1 MLGLQMAS
9 GTGQEVAGTSR
20 GWLPIWSLWNK
31 GCKWAESRT
40 LAAIWEHD
48 TRAFLEQ
55 NTWSFGSPAPGHL
68 GAQHSVNCLLA
79 LSCSFRLQ
87 VVSRLALHDCLCLLL
102 IYTTTQ
108 NLPRP
113 DVSQVQNLLNKVLLE
128 QSHTTRLCLICR
140 PLFTVTAKPA
150 SHRTR
155 EAI

>member
-1 MLGLQMAS
+1 MGYKWHQELDRRWREPPGAGCQSGLYGTKVVNGLRAGHSQPFGSTTLGRFWSKILGL
-9 GTGQEVAGTSR
+9 
-20 GWLPIWSLWNK
+20 
-31 GCKWAESRT
+31 
-40 LAAIWEHD
+40 
-48 TRAFLEQ
+48 
-55 NTWSFGSPAPGHL
+55 L
-68 GAQHSVNCLLA
+68 GAQHSVTGEHDTVNRLLA

-87 VVSRLALHDCLCLLL
+87 VVSGQALHDCLCLLL

-128 QSHTTRLCLICR
+128 HSHTTRLCLICR